1 MTSLEHYVGQT
12 LDEKYR
18 LERLLGQG
26 GMGAVYLATHLG
38 TERYVALKLIAPQ
51 FMRNEEFVERFKRE
65 ARAAGRL
72 RHPNVVD
79 VTDFGFSGSG
89 HDRVAYLVMEYLDG
103 CTLSDVL
110 AEEDRLPLYWA
121 VDIIEQVCAAVHEA
135 HQQGIVHRDLKPDN
149 IWLEPNGLGGYRVKV
164 PGLRYCQTR

>member
-1 MTSLEHYVGQT
+1 MNSFDPYLGQT

-51 FMRNEEFVERFKRE
+51 FMRNPEFVERFKRE

-79 VTDFGFSGSG
+79 VTDFGFSEAGT
-89 HDRVAYLVMEYLDG
+89 DRVAYLVMEHLDG

-110 AEEDRLPLYWA
+110 AEEDRLPLYCP
-121 VDIIEQVCAAVHEA
+121 VDILEHVCSALPAPH
-135 HQQGIVHRDLKPDN
+135 
-149 IWLEPNGLGGYRVKV
+149 
-164 PGLRYCQTR
+164 

>member
-1 MTSLEHYVGQT
+1 MTPLDHYVGQI
-12 LDEKYR
+12 LDDKYR

-79 VTDFGFSGSG
+79 VTDFGFSSSG
-89 HDRVAYLVMEYLDG
+89 AERVAYLVMEYLDG

-110 AEEDRLPLYWA
+110 FEENRLPLYWV
-121 VDIIEQVCAAVHEA
+121 VDIMEQV
-135 HQQGIVHRDLKPDN
+135 
-149 IWLEPNGLGGYRVKV
+149 LGRS
-164 PGLRYCQTR
+164 